1 MLHIIGMILKI
12 IGLILAGILGILVLL
27 ILVVLFSPIRYEITA
42 SFPGKPADT
51 AAKIK
56 FSWLGHLISGRF
68 SYEKG
73 GIGWRLR
80 VLWKKYGETASDK
93 KSVEGR
99 KQAKKK
105 KTIAEKIEIEDKSK
119 IKDKSKT
126 ENKRQRKEEGT
137 GRTDDFG
144 TLERKENAG
153 RDEPPKIA
161 VSDKAEAREK
171 KRKPFFRKVK
181 EKIDTFFGKIKYTF
195 RQICD
200 KIGVLKEKK
209 ESIAEYFENETHR
222 LAFARMKKEL
232 VWIKRFL
239 KPRKLQADIR
249 FGFGDPYR
257 TGQALAALSMIYPFA
272 GEYMVIEP
280 DFEEKVLEG
289 ELYVKGGMRL
299 FHMGMLLIR
308 LLIDSNVRT
317 LLRDTRKF
325 FGI

>member
-42 SFPGKPADT
+42 SFPGKPADA

-56 FSWLGHLISGRF
+56 FSWLGHLVSGRF

-99 KQAKKK
+99 KQTKKK
-105 KTIAEKIEIEDKSK
+105 KTIAEKSPEKIEIEDKSK
-119 IKDKSKT
+119 T
-126 ENKRQRKEEGT
+126 EDKRQKKEEGT
-137 GRTDDFG
+137 GRTDESE
-144 TLERKENAG
+144 TLERKENDGYDAVP
-153 RDEPPKIA
+153 EIA
-161 VSDKAEAREK
+161 VSDKTEDREK
-171 KRKPFFRKVK
+171 KRKSFFRKVK

-200 KIGVLKEKK
+200 KIGVLKEKR
-209 ESIAEYFENETHR
+209 ESIAEYFEDETHR
-222 LAFARMKKEL
+222 LAFVRMKREL

-257 TGQALAALSMIYPFA
+257 TGQALAALSMIYPFV

-280 DFEEKVLEG
+280 DFEEKLLEG